1 MPGGSFLKST
11 AVRLAVIYIVLFV
24 TASLGANI
32 AAYQMVVSFLDERL
46 NANVQERYREIASA
60 FDARGLQGA
69 VDMIDNHGP
78 AIRGQETIYA
88 LRNPAGELLAGSNR
102 FSDTPSG
109 YSILEPDDHHGSVSH
124 YKLFKGPLGP
134 NTLVVGINSGDT
146 DELARIVLIS
156 FGWATAIVLSM
167 GMAGAAILAYRTR
180 HRISSLTQIAHA
192 IGHGELSRRLPV
204 SSRMDEIDI
213 LSAEINVALARL
225 ESSVA
230 ALKQVTTDVAH
241 DLKTPIGRTFL
252 VLEDALNAH
261 AVDEMRIGVETA
273 LEELRSIANTFDAL
287 LRIAQI
293 EARSR
298 TARFTA
304 FDLCDVVGEI
314 YETYEVIAAEE
325 GYQLTMRDAVN
336 GGWINGD
343 PDLIR
348 QLLTNLLS
356 NAMRHTPVGSRI
368 WLDVSREDGQVLL
381 NIADNGPGIS
391 DEDRA
396 QVFDRFYR
404 VEKSRT
410 TAGSGLGLSL
420 VKAIAE
426 LHGAAVTLADN
437 NPGLRVVVRFQ
448 ELRA

>member
-1 MPGGSFLKST
+1 MPGASFLKST
-11 AVRLAVIYIVLFV
+11 AVRLAIIYIVLFV

-32 AAYQMVVSFLDERL
+32 TAYQMVVRFLDERL
-46 NANVQERYREIASA
+46 NANGQERYREIASA

-69 VDMIDNHGP
+69 VDMIDNHGL

-88 LRNPAGELLAGSNR
+88 LRNPAGQLLAGSNR
-102 FSDTPSG
+102 FSNVLSG
-109 YSILEPDDHHGSVSH
+109 YSILEPDDHHGSASH
-124 YKLFKGPLGP
+124 YKLLSGPLGL

-156 FGWATAIVLSM
+156 FGCATAIVLSV

-180 HRISSLTQIAHA
+180 HRISSLAQIAHA

-225 ESSVA
+225 DSSVA
-230 ALKQVTTDVAH
+230 ALKQVTIDVAH

-261 AVDEMRIGVETA
+261 TVDEMRIGVETA
-273 LEELRSIANTFDAL
+273 REELQSIANTFDAL

-298 TARFTA
+298 TARFIA
-304 FDLCDVVGEI
+304 FDLCDVVGDI
-314 YETYEVIAAEE
+314 YETYEVIAEEE
-325 GYQLTMRDAVN
+325 GYELSMRGVAS
-336 GGWINGD
+336 GCRINGD

-348 QLLTNLLS
+348 QLLANLLS
-356 NAMRHTPVGSRI
+356 NAMRHTPAGSSI
-368 WLDVSREDGQVLL
+368 SLGVSRQDGRILL
-381 NIADNGPGIS
+381 DIADNGPGIS

-404 VEKSRT
+404 VDKSRT

-426 LHGAAVTLADN
+426 LHGAIVTLADN
-437 NPGLRVVVRFQ
+437 NPGLRVVVQFQ
-448 ELRA
+448 EWRG